1 MHEGSMLSHMAL
13 TEKDLLS
20 VQAAYPNNRVE
31 LRDGKIIVMSPS
43 DNMSEAI
50 VARLTRRL
58 EEWTEPRKL
67 GFVFTSSAG
76 FRLPNGDVV
85 APDVSYV
92 AKERMHLPPRSYASV
107 VPNLVVEVKSPSD
120 HLAEL
125 EDRLSMLRSFGAQ
138 TAMLIDPDKH
148 TVMIDANDNP
158 SRTLTDADTLEIP
171 AVLPGWSMP
180 VAELWPKPL

>member
-1 MHEGSMLSHMAL
+1 MAL
-13 TEKDLLS
+13 TEKDLLT
-20 VQAAYPNNRVE
+20 VQAAYPDNRVE

-50 VARLTRRL
+50 VARLIRRL
-58 EEWTEPRKL
+58 EEWAEPRRL
-67 GFVFTSSAG
+67 GFVFGSSAG

-92 AKERMHLPPRSYASV
+92 AKARMHLPPRSYGNV

-120 HLAEL
+120 RLAEL
-125 EDRLSMLRSFGAQ
+125 EDKLSMLRSLGAQ
-138 TAMLIDPDKH
+138 AAVLIDPDTH
-148 TVMIDANDNP
+148 TVVIDANDHP

-171 AVLPGWSMP
+171 TVLPGWSMP
-180 VAELWPKPL
+180 VSELWPKPL